1 MKKITVLGCG
11 MVGRAIA
18 VDLAKFYNVTSVD
31 INKRNLDLLPFT
43 ANIETEEA
51 DLSNSQHITSVIAN
65 ADLVIGAVPG
75 FMGFEMLRTV
85 ISNRKNIVDISFFPE
100 DPFLLDELAREQNV
114 TAVVD
119 CGVAPGMD
127 NIILGYHNER
137 MEVSQFICL
146 VGGLPFRRTMPFQ
159 YKAPFSP
166 IDVLEEYTR
175 PARLVENGKVV
186 VKPALSEIEEV
197 EFEEIG
203 TLESFNSDG
212 LRSLVKTMEITNMKE
227 KTLRYP
233 GHAKLMEILRDMGFF
248 SKGEIQAGEIRVS
261 PLKVAAALL
270 FPKWKYENHEKD
282 FTVMRVVI
290 EGIENGISKV
300 YRYDLFDEYD
310 IASQTSSMARTTGYT
325 CTGAATMLLEG
336 IYVKKGII
344 PPEYLGKDEK
354 CYHFLLSYLK
364 ERGIIYRKHENF
376 AAESRDS
383 WIYS

>member
-127 NIILGYHNER
+127 NIILGYHNDR
-137 MEVSQFICL
+137 MEI
-146 VGGLPFRRTMPFQ
+146 
-159 YKAPFSP
+159 
-166 IDVLEEYTR
+166 
-175 PARLVENGKVV
+175 
-186 VKPALSEIEEV
+186 
-197 EFEEIG
+197 
-203 TLESFNSDG
+203 
-212 LRSLVKTMEITNMKE
+212 
-227 KTLRYP
+227 
-233 GHAKLMEILRDMGFF
+233 
-248 SKGEIQAGEIRVS
+248 
-261 PLKVAAALL
+261 
-270 FPKWKYENHEKD
+270 
-282 FTVMRVVI
+282 
-290 EGIENGISKV
+290 
-300 YRYDLFDEYD
+300 
-310 IASQTSSMARTTGYT
+310 
-325 CTGAATMLLEG
+325 
-336 IYVKKGII
+336 
-344 PPEYLGKDEK
+344 
-354 CYHFLLSYLK
+354 
-364 ERGIIYRKHENF
+364 
-376 AAESRDS
+376 
-383 WIYS
+383 